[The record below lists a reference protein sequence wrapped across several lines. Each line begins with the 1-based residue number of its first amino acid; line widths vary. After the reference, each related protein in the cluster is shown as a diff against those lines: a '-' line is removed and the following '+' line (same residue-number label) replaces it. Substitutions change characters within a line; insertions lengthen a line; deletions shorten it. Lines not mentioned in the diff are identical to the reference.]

1 MNEGLRPLTLGEI
14 LDRTAQLYRRNFLL
28 FAGVAAIP
36 TGVMLL
42 AFLPIGGAVGLFGV
56 LGANGGTPSFL
67 SIGVIVVLV
76 LLILPVSIGVTVLS
90 QAALTGAGIHTH
102 MGQKPTIR
110 AAIASVWPRF
120 WTYFGLLL
128 LQGIFSALIP
138 GAIAAAV
145 IGVLAYLIS
154 QAGGN
159 VAASALLGFLMFVV
173 GAAAFVYIVWRVLGY
188 VMGMA
193 ACIVEQKT
201 AWDSLQRSVVL
212 SKGARGR
219 IFVMFLLV
227 WALAMIVSIVGYIPT
242 TILVALAATIGHGS
256 ESAAA
261 VLVGAEVLN
270 VLVNF
275 TLQTLITPV
284 YVIALVLLYYDQR
297 IRLEG
302 YDITWMMERAGLA
315 EGQMP
320 AAPAQIV
327 SASSEATGPATVKES

>member
-1 MNEGLRPLTLGEI
+1 MNEALRPLTLGEI

-36 TGVMLL
+36 TGAMLL

-56 LGANGGTPSFL
+56 LGVKGGTPGFL
-67 SIGVIVVLV
+67 SIGMIVVLALV
-76 LLILPVSIGVTVLS
+76 FIPVSVGVTVLS
-90 QAALTGAGIHTH
+90 HAALTGASIRTH

-110 AAIASVWPRF
+110 ATIANVWPRF

-145 IGVLAYLIS
+145 IGVLAYLVS
-154 QAGGN
+154 LAGGN
-159 VAASALLGFLMFVV
+159 VATSALLGFLMFVV

-193 ACIVEQKT
+193 ACIVEQKP
-201 AWDSLQRSVVL
+201 AWDSLQRSVAL

-219 IFVMFLLV
+219 IFLMFLLV
-227 WALAMIVSIVGYIPT
+227 WALATIVSIVGYIPT
-242 TILVALAATIGHGS
+242 TILMALAATIGHGTQ
-256 ESAAA
+256 SAAA
-261 VLVGAEVLN
+261 VIVGAEILN

-284 YVIALVLLYYDQR
+284 YVIALVLMYYDQR

-302 YDITWMMERAGLA
+302 YDIDWMMERAGLA
-315 EGQMP
+315 EGQTP

>member
-1 MNEGLRPLTLGEI
+1 
-14 LDRTAQLYRRNFLL
+14 
-28 FAGVAAIP
+28 
-36 TGVMLL
+36 
-42 AFLPIGGAVGLFGV
+42 
-56 LGANGGTPSFL
+56 
-67 SIGVIVVLV
+67 
-76 LLILPVSIGVTVLS
+76 
-90 QAALTGAGIHTH
+90 